1 MVDALALMGY
11 TDVTVMD
18 VSRIA
23 LERAKARLGARASR
37 ISWIA
42 EDVTRWMPQRQWR
55 VWHDRAVF
63 HFLIDREE
71 QDAYIEVMK
80 QGTTKGSVVIIATFA
95 LTGPERCSGL
105 PVQRYSA
112 STLSA
117 RLGPDFRSERSD
129 RCSSMPHLFG
139 TTQEFMFAVFRRESI
154 DHASRLTKRRRS
166 AFPITETEL
175 RLIATAATTGLKS
188 SPKAGY
194 SAPAASGIPRVL

>member
-1 MVDALALMGY
+1 MDAG
-11 TDVTVMD
+11 
-18 VSRIA
+18 R
-23 LERAKARLGARASR
+23 
-37 ISWIA
+37 
-42 EDVTRWMPQRQWR
+42 RQWR

-117 RLGPDFRSERSD
+117 RLGPDFRSGRAD
-129 RCSSMPHLFG
+129 RCCVHATP
-139 TTQEFMFAVFRRESI
+139 FRHHPGI
-154 DHASRLTKRRRS
+154 HVCCVS
-166 AFPITETEL
+166 A
-175 RLIATAATTGLKS
+175 RMN
-188 SPKAGY
+188 
-194 SAPAASGIPRVL
+194 